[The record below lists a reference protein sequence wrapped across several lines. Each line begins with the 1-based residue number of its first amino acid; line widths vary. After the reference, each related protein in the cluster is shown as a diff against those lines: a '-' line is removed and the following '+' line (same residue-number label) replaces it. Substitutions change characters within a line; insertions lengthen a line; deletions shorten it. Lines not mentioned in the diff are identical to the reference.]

1 MFHNDFEP
9 TDYCFTISTDS
20 SQSPLFA
27 WKELVRSFFL
37 LIDMHSH
44 VTVVYV
50 MLKKK
55 HSGKKKKKKN
65 MPRSKRAF

>member
-9 TDYCFTISTDS
+9 KDHSFTISTYS

-44 VTVVYV
+44 VTVVYE

-55 HSGKKKKKKN
+55 HSGKKNNKLAKK
-65 MPRSKRAF
+65 